1 MSFMGISDW
10 RAKKQM
16 KYPERGTLRVT
27 GFNGQHSSSSPS
39 GARITG
45 VITAPG
51 VPATTVEH
59 KTDEKDRW
67 AGVQELPV
75 LVDRADPTRFTIL
88 WEEVQAAQFNAGS
101 YQNDPSVST
110 SAAAVGPDGQPLPP
124 QAGPGAQS
132 PLSRVFGQGGAG
144 VFGQMISQAV
154 GDALG
159 EAVQGSVRRATED
172 ALGPF
177 GGRPLGRKA
186 GRTAGR
192 VFGGVL
198 GQAGDA
204 VLGQRG
210 GQSYGV
216 PGGQAYG
223 QPGQPGYGQPGQPVT
238 PGQPGQP
245 GQPDYGPPGAQPF
258 NQPGQQPF
266 GQPGQQPFGQP
277 GQQPFGQ
284 PGQQPFGQPTPPPAA
299 PPGGATFGGAPFGQQ
314 GSAFPQVSWSDQA
327 QAPAAQAAGPQA
339 GADPAEAAQF
349 FASGGGEHAS
359 AVVMGVRDVPPG
371 PGFAPPAGM
380 ADLTLEITRADGSVY
395 TAPARL
401 SFATPE
407 RRAAVATP
415 GTRLRVRIDPNLPTR
430 VAIVS

>member
-1 MSFMGISDW
+1 MGISDW

-67 AGVQELPV
+67 AGVRELPV

-177 GGRPLGRKA
+177 GGRTLGRKA

-204 VLGQRG
+204 VLGQRE
-210 GQSYGV
+210 GQTYGV

-223 QPGQPGYGQPGQPVT
+223 QPGQPGQPG
-238 PGQPGQP
+238 
-245 GQPDYGPPGAQPF
+245 YGPSGAQPF

-266 GQPGQQPFGQP
+266 GQPA
-277 GQQPFGQ
+277 
-284 PGQQPFGQPTPPPAA
+284 PPPAA
-299 PPGGATFGGAPFGQQ
+299 PPGGAPFGQQ

-327 QAPAAQAAGPQA
+327 QVPAAGQPAVPQA

-349 FASGGGEHAS
+349 FASGAGEHAS
-359 AVVMGVRDVPPG
+359 AVVMGVQDVPPG
-371 PGFAPPAGM
+371 PGFAPPGGI